1 MTDLIR
7 SREAA
12 EILNCDVR
20 TVARWANEGK
30 LAVAVK
36 VPGYR
41 GALLFERSI
50 VEELAQRNAEPER
63 IEASA

>member
-30 LAVAVK
+30 LAIAVK

-41 GALLFERSI
+41 GALLFERS
-50 VEELAQRNAEPER
+50 VVKELAERNAQPDP